1 MARKGKGA
9 GVGLV
14 LGTVEIASRVRKDE
28 RKG

>member
-14 LGTVEIASRVRKDE
+14 LGPVGIASRVRKDE
-28 RKG
+28 RKD

>member
-1 MARKGKGA
+1 MAGKGKGA

-14 LGTVEIASRVRKDE
+14 LGPVEITSRVRKDE